1 MKITLIRALLW
12 LCVAA
17 QAAFFVLAWTA
28 YTPSIGSMT
37 IDMTAIGMPFGA
49 RLALTPSA
57 RLLGA
62 ALALPTTLVLVY
74 GLWRLDRL
82 LLNFHR
88 RELFSA
94 QSIGHLRAFAGA
106 TLLSTALSIAEPPVR
121 TLALRLAGDG
131 GGQHFAVGVNSEQ
144 LMLILVCGMFY
155 LITRLMQEGRR
166 LREENEGFV

>member
-17 QAAFFVLAWTA
+17 QAAFFVLAWTTYA
-28 YTPSIGSMT
+28 PTVGSMT

-88 RELFSA
+88 RELFTA

-106 TLLSTALSIAEPPVR
+106 TLLSTALSIAEPPMR
-121 TLALRLAGDG
+121 TLALRLTGDG
-131 GGQHFAVGVNSEQ
+131 GWHFSVGVNSEQ
-144 LMLILVCGMFY
+144 LMLILVCGTFY
-155 LITRLMQEGRR
+155 LITRLMHEGRR

>member
-12 LCVAA
+12 LCVAV
-17 QAAFFVLAWTA
+17 QAAFFVLAWTTYA
-28 YTPSIGSMT
+28 PSVGSMT
-37 IDMTAIGMPFGA
+37 IDMTAIGLPFGA
-49 RLALTPSA
+49 RLAMTA
-57 RLLGA
+57 AQRAIGA
-62 ALALPTTLVLVY
+62 ALALPAMLVLFL

-82 LLNFHR
+82 LLNFRR
-88 RELFSA
+88 RELFTA

-106 TLLSTALSIAEPPVR
+106 TLLATLLSIVEPPVR
-121 TLALRLAGDG
+121 TLALRLSGN

-166 LREENEGFV
+166 LREENESFV

>member
-12 LCVAA
+12 LCVAV
-17 QAAFFVLAWTA
+17 QAAFFVLAWTTYA
-28 YTPSIGSMT
+28 PNIGSMT

-49 RLALTPSA
+49 KLALTPA
-57 RLLGA
+57 QRAIGA
-62 ALALPTTLVLVY
+62 ALALPITLVLFY

-82 LLNFHR
+82 LLNFR
-88 RELFSA
+88 RQDLFTA

-106 TLLSTALSIAEPPVR
+106 TLLSTLLSIVELPVR
-121 TLALRLAGDG
+121 TLALRMTGNSD
-131 GGQHFAVGVNSEQ
+131 QHFAIGVNSEQ

>member
-12 LCVAA
+12 LCVAV
-17 QAAFFVLAWTA
+17 QAAFFVLAWTTYA
-28 YTPSIGSMT
+28 PSIGSMI

-49 RLALTPSA
+49 KLALTPA
-57 RLLGA
+57 QRMIGA

-82 LLNFHR
+82 LLNFR
-88 RELFSA
+88 GRDLFSA
-94 QSIGHLRAFAGA
+94 QSISHLRAFAGA
-106 TLLSTALSIAEPPVR
+106 TLLSTLLSIVELPVR
-121 TLALRLAGDG
+121 TLALRLAGG
-131 GGQHFAVGVNSEQ
+131 ATQHYAVGVNSEQ

-155 LITRLMQEGRR
+155 LITRLMQEGGR

>member
-12 LCVAA
+12 LCVAV
-17 QAAFFVLAWTA
+17 QTAFFVLAWTTYA
-28 YTPSIGSMT
+28 PSVGSMT
-37 IDMTAIGMPFGA
+37 IDMTAIGLPFGA
-49 RLALTPSA
+49 RLAMTPVQRA
-57 RLLGA
+57 IGA
-62 ALALPTTLVLVY
+62 ALALPAMLVLFL

-82 LLNFHR
+82 LLNFRR
-88 RELFSA
+88 RELFTV

-106 TLLSTALSIAEPPVR
+106 TLLATLLSIVELPVR
-121 TLALRLAGDG
+121 TLALRLSGN

>member
-12 LCVAA
+12 LCVAV
-17 QAAFFVLAWTA
+17 QAAFFVLAWTTWA
-28 YTPSIGSMT
+28 PSIGSMT

-49 RLALTPSA
+49 KLALTPAA
-57 RLLGA
+57 RMLGA
-62 ALALPTTLVLVY
+62 ALALPATLVLVA

-88 RELFSA
+88 RDLFSA

-106 TLLSTALSIAEPPVR
+106 TLLSTLLSIAELPVR
-121 TLALRLAGDG
+121 TLALRLAGESNR
-131 GGQHFAVGVNSEQ
+131 HFAVGVNSEQ
-144 LMLILVCGMFY
+144 LVLILVCGMFY

>member
-12 LCVAA
+12 LCVAV
-17 QAAFFVLAWTA
+17 QAAFFVLAWTT
-28 YTPSIGSMT
+28 YVPSIGSMT

-49 RLALTPSA
+49 RLALSPAA

-88 RELFSA
+88 SDLFSA

-106 TLLSTALSIAEPPVR
+106 TLLSTMLSIAEAPVR
-121 TLALRLAGDG
+121 TLALRLAGEG
-131 GGQHFAVGVNSEQ
+131 GRHFAVGVNSEQ